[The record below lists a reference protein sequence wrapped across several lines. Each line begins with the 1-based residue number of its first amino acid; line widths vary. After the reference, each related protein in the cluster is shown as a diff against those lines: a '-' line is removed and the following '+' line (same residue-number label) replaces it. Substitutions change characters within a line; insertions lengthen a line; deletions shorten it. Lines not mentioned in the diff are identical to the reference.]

1 MGSTLSTCSCCRP
14 ERSSEQPG
22 HTDPHRHLSSVESGG
37 GMGSTLSKCSCC
49 RPERSSQQ
57 PGHTTPRH
65 LSKVDI
71 ERIRVLERMKEGV
84 PHDGRQNSPRADHV
98 PPIGTPRGSTSLSP
112 RGSTS
117 LSHNYHRPSARRSP
131 SPLSHSALD
140 RKNHSRPAG
149 MGSYSANV

>member
-22 HTDPHRHLSSVESGG
+22 HTTPRNMSSVE
-37 GMGSTLSKCSCC
+37 
-49 RPERSSQQ
+49 
-57 PGHTTPRH
+57 
-65 LSKVDI
+65 I
-71 ERIRVLERMKEGV
+71 ERIRVLERVKEGV
-84 PHDGRQNSPRADHV
+84 PHNGRQNSPRADHV
-98 PPIGTPRGSTSLSP
+98 TPPVSP

-140 RKNHSRPAG
+140 RKNHSKPAG